1 MFESGAI
8 LLYLADKHR
17 RFIGRDAAERQE
29 VIQWL
34 FWQMAG
40 MGPMFGQVGFFFR
53 YAGAEFDDKRPRD
66 RYVAEAQR
74 LLGVLDRRLDGREWV
89 AGDYSIADMA
99 MFGWVRGLDV
109 HYDAAELIGLDRFE
123 QVAAWLERG
132 LARPAVERGLAVPA
146 ED

>member
-1 MFESGAI
+1 
-8 LLYLADKHR
+8 
-17 RFIGRDAAERQE
+17 
-29 VIQWL
+29 
-34 FWQMAG
+34 
-40 MGPMFGQVGFFFR
+40 
-53 YAGAEFDDKRPRD
+53 
-66 RYVAEAQR
+66 
-74 LLGVLDRRLDGREWV
+74 
-89 AGDYSIADMA
+89 